1 MSNAEVTIT
10 INADGSAEV
19 GVSCVKG
26 ADCKKMTEAIEKALG
41 TTTKSAPTSEMY
53 EKETSHVKNTH

>member
-1 MSNAEVTIT
+1 MEQVTIV

-41 TTTKSAPTSEMY
+41 ATTKSKPTSEFY
-53 EKETSHVKNTH
+53 EKETTHATHRH

>member
-1 MSNAEVTIT
+1 METVTIT

-41 TTTKSAPTSEMY
+41 TTTKSTKTPEFY
-53 EKETSHVKNTH
+53 EKEKQHVQNPH